1 MGDKIQMRFRKKTS
15 SLKKFLIVL
24 CILIILAAIFFFM
37 FRLKNIEV
45 SESEYY
51 TKEELTRYV
60 KTSVWDTNTLFFYFK
75 LKFGEKI
82 DIPFVQKIETQY
94 VDNNT
99 VKLNVHYKKIVGC
112 VNYMNEYIYFDK
124 DGQVLEI
131 SEEAIENIPLFTGIH
146 FKRMNL
152 YEPLAV
158 EDNKVFSKIVDIS
171 QLLTRYELTMDKVS
185 FDLNQN
191 VTLYTKDIKIL
202 IGNRTSY
209 DEPIAELTGILPKL
223 KGLKGVCDMIGYT
236 PGQKNITFKK
246 AE

>member
-1 MGDKIQMRFRKKTS
+1 MGDKIQMRFRKRTS

-24 CILIILAAIFFFM
+24 CILTILAAIFFFM

-51 TKEELTRYV
+51 TQEDLTRYV
-60 KTSVWDTNTLFFYFK
+60 KNSVWDNNTLFFYFK
-75 LKFGEKI
+75 LKFGDKI
-82 DIPFVQKIETQY
+82 DIPFVQKIDTQY
-94 VDNNT
+94 VDSNT
-99 VKLNVHYKKIVGC
+99 VKLIVYYKKIVGC

-131 SEEAIENIPLFTGIH
+131 SEEAVDSIPLFTGIN

-158 EDNKVFSKIVDIS
+158 EDNTVFSKIVDIS

-185 FDLNQN
+185 FDINQN

-202 IGNRTSY
+202 LGNRTSY
-209 DEPIAELTGILPKL
+209 DESIAELTGILPKL
-223 KGLKGVCDMIGYT
+223 EGLKGECDMTDYS
-236 PGQKNITFKK
+236 PEQKNIPFKK
-246 AE
+246 TE